1 MKTIIQGLIN
11 QSAEQE
17 QLAKAKAKAT
27 KAECALT
34 KVNMAI
40 KHAEQ
45 CQICG
50 KKGHQALQCTRL
62 P

>member
-50 KKGHQALQCTRL
+50 N
-62 P
+62 